1 MREGNDVRLHEM
13 KMARRAEA
21 QKEAEEFFRN
31 VNMETEQRQQERLLL
46 EPQYGAGVNV
56 LTSLLEELKEYREQ
70 YPERNQA
77 EQLQVRLDQWN
88 LEQWSKRLAEEPE
101 KFQR

>member
-1 MREGNDVRLHEM
+1 MRLHEA
-13 KMARRAEA
+13 KMARREEA
-21 QKEAEEFFRN
+21 QKEAQEFFRN

-46 EPQYGAGVNV
+46 DPHYRAGVNA
-56 LTSLLEELKEYREQ
+56 LTSLLEELKVYREQ

-77 EQLQVRLDQWN
+77 EQLQVSLDQWN